1 MGDNSQQEAP
11 AAFTEAG
18 WFGPDC
24 VL

>member
-11 AAFTEAG
+11 AAFTEAS